1 MIYGGLLYFSQVKKQ
16 LPIGIFDSGIGGL
29 TVASAMRKEL
39 PNESIIYYGDTLHL
53 PYGEKPSNSVREYA
67 TGISNFLVDYPCKAV
82 VIACNTASA
91 VAFNAVQEA
100 NPGVPIFNVIDP
112 VVNAIDPAEKA
123 VIGVIGTRTTI
134 RSAVYEQKIRA
145 QYPDIEVHSMATP
158 LLAHMIEEGFFK
170 NKISE
175 TVLHKYLDDPLLNA
189 VDQLI
194 LGCTHYPLIEEEI
207 RAFYGDRVRVLN
219 SAELVAKSLKASLL
233 ELDLANNQNHVLD
246 HFLVSDYTK
255 SFEQSARFFFG
266 EAIHLEA
273 RNIW

>member
-29 TVASAMRKEL
+29 TVASALRKEL

-53 PYGEKPSNSVREYA
+53 PYGEKPSKSVREYA
-67 TGISNFLVDYPCKAV
+67 IGISKFLVDYPCKAI

-91 VAFNAVQEA
+91 VAFDFVRETH
-100 NPGVPIFNVIDP
+100 PDVPIFNVIDP
-112 VVNAIDPAEKA
+112 VVNAINPAEKA

-134 RSAVYEQKIRA
+134 RSAVYEKKLRA
-145 QYPDIEVHSMATP
+145 RYPEMEVHSMATP
-158 LLAHMIEEGFFK
+158 LLAHMIEEGFFQ

-175 TVLHKYLDDPLLNA
+175 TVLHKYLADPLLNK

-194 LGCTHYPLIEEEI
+194 LGCTHYPLIEGEI

-219 SAELVAKSLKASLL
+219 SAELVAKSVRASLVD
-233 ELDLANNQNHVLD
+233 LDLASDQHNLLD
-246 HFLVSDYTK
+246 HFLVSEYTK